1 MHQPKCDLVVFEAFL
16 IPSTKFFFYEN
27 LSSNQT
33 HLQYGH
39 FLAVTKEAEGKGVFV
54 IEAGADLTASEGQW
68 SYVAF
73 QVIPVL
79 VKEQLVVLE
88 AAPALPPAVI
98 RENIQVACQSKH
110 SQEDTILKS
119 RYSGNIFSGLSSWE
133 TF

>member
-1 MHQPKCDLVVFEAFL
+1 MKISQVR
-16 IPSTKFFFYEN
+16 
-27 LSSNQT
+27 NQT

-68 SYVAF
+68 GYVAL

-88 AAPALPPAVI
+88 AAPALSPAVI

-110 SQEDTILKS
+110 SQEDTIWKKPLQWQYFY
-119 RYSGNIFSGLSSWE
+119 RPV
-133 TF
+133 